1 MPHIIIKLYPGR
13 SEQQKVEL
21 TKKIVKNV
29 VEIAECKEMS
39 VSVTFEEIEPV
50 DWAEKVYKPD
60 IMNNQG
66 VLYKKPGYD
75 PFLSKHDKKE
85 KIDSLMEHVRDVVA
99 VADKEDT
106 SGNFNAMSWLD
117 LELEDNPESFDGF
130 FDTHWNEL
138 SDAEKDKRAIA
149 IRRVL

>member
-1 MPHIIIKLYPGR
+1 MPHIIVKLYPGR

-29 VEIAECKEMS
+29 VEIAECKETS
-39 VSVTFEEIEPV
+39 VSVAFEEIEPI

-60 IMNNQG
+60 IIDCQG

-75 PFLSKHDKKE
+75 PFLSKQDKKE
-85 KIDSLMEHVRDVVA
+85 KMVNLMAHVREAVKVA
-99 VADKEDT
+99 EKEDT
-106 SGNFNAMSWLD
+106 SGDFNAMSWLD

-130 FDTHWNEL
+130 FDTLWEKL
-138 SDAEKDKRAIA
+138 SDAEREKRTNA

>member
-1 MPHIIIKLYPGR
+1 MPHIIVKLYPGR

-29 VEIAECKEMS
+29 VEIAECKERS
-39 VSVTFEEIEPV
+39 VSVTFEEIERV

-60 IMNNQG
+60 IINSQG
-66 VLYKKPGYD
+66 TLYKKPGYD

-85 KIDSLMEHVRDVVA
+85 KIDSLMELVRDVVA
-99 VADKEDT
+99 VAEKENT
-106 SGNFNAMSWLD
+106 SGSFNAMSWLD

-130 FDTHWNEL
+130 FDTRWNEL
-138 SDAEKDKRAIA
+138 SDAEREKRTIA